1 MTNTSSKVLKGLCS
15 YNFTETK
22 TGFLSWKTKK
32 VKKMAHNFIA
42 IIANA
47 SVTIDTAITFTV
59 ETADLKNCKI

>member
-1 MTNTSSKVLKGLCS
+1 
-15 YNFTETK
+15 
-22 TGFLSWKTKK
+22 
-32 VKKMAHNFIA
+32 MAHNFIA